1 MRNWM
6 FGLLTMGLVL
16 VAAGCGDK
24 GGNSSNLAPIQGK
37 VVLADGKPAAFV
49 EVWLMPRESSG
60 ALTYGKTDATGQF
73 SVKSLG
79 DQEGMVPGKYVV
91 AVRPIAGKGGT
102 PLSAIPKKLT
112 DNETTDLAVEVRSGE
127 VLTVTIPK

>member
-1 MRNWM
+1 MRNST
-6 FGLLTMGLVL
+6 FALFAAGLAL

-24 GGNSSNLAPIQGK
+24 GGNSTNLSPIQGK

-60 ALTYGKTDATGQF
+60 ALAHGKTDAAGQF

-79 DQEGMVPGKYVV
+79 DQDGMVPGKYVV
-91 AVRPIAGKGGT
+91 AVRPIAGKSGT
-102 PLSAIPKKLT
+102 PFSAIPRKLT

-127 VLTVTIPK
+127 VLTVTIPN